1 MGLEPPQ
8 WHGENMKHGLAVV
21 VVVLGF
27 ALCTVVPSARSK
39 SRLSSLSAAPNFLF
53 QQQSDAKD
61 QPQKFEGTIVS
72 KNGALFVL
80 RDDVNNV
87 WYHLDDQQKAEKFAG
102 KKVQVIGILDGRVDE
117 IRIQSIQEEKS

>member
-1 MGLEPPQ
+1 
-8 WHGENMKHGLAVV
+8 MKHWLAV

-27 ALCTVVPSARSK
+27 ALCTVVPSASPQ
-39 SRLSSLSAAPNFLF
+39 SHLTSMSAVQGFLT

-80 RDDVNNV
+80 RDDVNNL
-87 WYHLDDQQKAEKFAG
+87 WYHLDDQQKAGKFAG

-117 IRIQSIQEEKS
+117 IRIQSIQEEKI

>member
-1 MGLEPPQ
+1 
-8 WHGENMKHGLAVV
+8 MKHRLAVV
-21 VVVLGF
+21 VVVLGL
-27 ALCTVVPSARSK
+27 ALCTVVPSASPK
-39 SRLSSLSAAPNFLF
+39 SRLSSSSAASNFLF
-53 QQQSDAKD
+53 QQQADAKD

>member
-1 MGLEPPQ
+1 MA
-8 WHGENMKHGLAVV
+8 W
-21 VVVLGF
+21 
-27 ALCTVVPSARSK
+27 ARSCTAFVRSASPK

-53 QQQSDAKD
+53 EQQSDAKD

-102 KKVQVIGILDGRVDE
+102 KKVRVIGILDGRVDE

>member
-1 MGLEPPQ
+1 
-8 WHGENMKHGLAVV
+8 MKHGLAVA
-21 VVVLGF
+21 VVLGF
-27 ALCTVVPSARSK
+27 ALPTMVPSASPK
-39 SRLSSLSAAPNFLF
+39 SPTSLSAVSNFLL

-61 QPQKFEGTIVS
+61 QPEKFEGTIVS

-102 KKVQVIGILDGRVDE
+102 KKVQVIGVLDGRVDE
-117 IRIQSIQEEKS
+117 IRVQSIQEEKS

>member
-1 MGLEPPQ
+1 
-8 WHGENMKHGLAVV
+8 MKHWLAVV
-21 VVVLGF
+21 AIVLGF
-27 ALCTVVPSARSK
+27 ALCTAVLSASPK
-39 SRLSSLSAAPNFLF
+39 SGLSSLSAASTFLF
-53 QQQSDAKD
+53 QQQADAKD

-102 KKVQVIGILDGRVDE
+102 KKVQVIGILDGRVEE

>member
-1 MGLEPPQ
+1 
-8 WHGENMKHGLAVV
+8 MKQRLAVV
-21 VVVLGF
+21 AVVLGF
-27 ALCTVVPSARSK
+27 ALGTVVASASPK
-39 SRLSSLSAAPNFLF
+39 SPANFLF

>member
-1 MGLEPPQ
+1 LPTKCPPSSR
-8 WHGENMKHGLAVV
+8 HVTIPFVV
-21 VVVLGF
+21 ALGF
-27 ALCTVVPSARSK
+27 VLCTVVPSASPK
-39 SRLSSLSAAPNFLF
+39 SRVSSLSAVPNFAF

-117 IRIQSIQEEKS
+117 IRIQSIQQEKS

>member
-1 MGLEPPQ
+1 
-8 WHGENMKHGLAVV
+8 MKHGLAVA
-21 VVVLGF
+21 VVLGF
-27 ALCTVVPSARSK
+27 ALCTVVASASPQ
-39 SRLSSLSAAPNFLF
+39 SPTSLSAVSNFLF

-61 QPQKFEGTIVS
+61 QPEKFEGTIVS

-102 KKVQVIGILDGRVDE
+102 KKVQVIGVLDGRVDE

>member
-1 MGLEPPQ
+1 
-8 WHGENMKHGLAVV
+8 MKHWLAVV
-21 VVVLGF
+21 VFLGF
-27 ALCTVVPSARSK
+27 ALCTVVPSAHPRSH
-39 SRLSSLSAAPNFLF
+39 LSSTSAAEGFLT
-53 QQQSDAKD
+53 QQQSDPKD

-102 KKVQVIGILDGRVDE
+102 KKVQVTGILDGRVDE

>member
-1 MGLEPPQ
+1 
-8 WHGENMKHGLAVV
+8 MKHWLAL

-27 ALCTVVPSARSK
+27 ALCTMVPSASPK
-39 SRLSSLSAAPNFLF
+39 SHLSSRSAAGGFLT
-53 QQQSDAKD
+53 QQQSDLKD
-61 QPQKFEGTIVS
+61 QPQRFEGTIVS

-117 IRIQSIQEEKS
+117 IRIQSIEEEKS

>member
-1 MGLEPPQ
+1 
-8 WHGENMKHGLAVV
+8 MKHRLAVV
-21 VVVLGF
+21 VAILGF
-27 ALCTVVPSARSK
+27 ALCTVVPSASPK
-39 SRLSSLSAAPNFLF
+39 AHSLSNFLF

>member
-1 MGLEPPQ
+1 
-8 WHGENMKHGLAVV
+8 MKHRLAVV
-21 VVVLGF
+21 GVVLGF
-27 ALCTVVPSARSK
+27 ALCTVIPSASPRSH
-39 SRLSSLSAAPNFLF
+39 SLSAAPNFLF

>member
-1 MGLEPPQ
+1 MGWRSL
-8 WHGENMKHGLAVV
+8 WFS
-21 VVVLGF
+21 VL
-27 ALCTVVPSARSK
+27 RY
-39 SRLSSLSAAPNFLF
+39 APWFGR
-53 QQQSDAKD
+53 QAQQSDAKD

-80 RDDVNNV
+80 RDDLNNV

>member
-1 MGLEPPQ
+1 
-8 WHGENMKHGLAVV
+8 MKHGLAVV
-21 VVVLGF
+21 VVLGF
-27 ALCTVVPSARSK
+27 ALCAVVRSASPQ
-39 SRLSSLSAAPNFLF
+39 SHLTSLSAVQSFLT

-80 RDDVNNV
+80 RDDLNNV

>member
-1 MGLEPPQ
+1 
-8 WHGENMKHGLAVV
+8 MKHRSAVV

-27 ALCTVVPSARSK
+27 ALCTVVRSASPK

-53 QQQSDAKD
+53 EPQSDAKD

>member
-1 MGLEPPQ
+1 MR
-8 WHGENMKHGLAVV
+8 HCSAVV
-21 VVVLGF
+21 VALGLV
-27 ALCTVVPSARSK
+27 LCTVVPSASPK
-39 SRLSSLSAAPNFLF
+39 SRVSSLYAVPNIAF

-80 RDDVNNV
+80 RDAVNNV

>member
-1 MGLEPPQ
+1 
-8 WHGENMKHGLAVV
+8 MKHLFAVAAVFGLA
-21 VVVLGF
+21 
-27 ALCTVVPSARSK
+27 LCVAVPSASPK
-39 SRLSSLSAAPNFLF
+39 SNLSSVSAIPHFFF
-53 QQQSDAKD
+53 QQQSDSKD

-72 KNGALFVL
+72 KNGELFVL

-102 KKVQVIGILDGRVDE
+102 KKVQVIGILDGHVDE

>member
-1 MGLEPPQ
+1 MRDCS
-8 WHGENMKHGLAVV
+8 AV

-27 ALCTVVPSARSK
+27 VLCTVVPSASSK
-39 SRLSSLSAAPNFLF
+39 SPLSSLSAVPSFAF
-53 QQQSDAKD
+53 QQPSDAKD

>member
-1 MGLEPPQ
+1 
-8 WHGENMKHGLAVV
+8 MKHRSAVV

-27 ALCTVVPSARSK
+27 ALCTVVRSASPK

-53 QQQSDAKD
+53 EQQSDAKD

>member
-1 MGLEPPQ
+1 
-8 WHGENMKHGLAVV
+8 MKHWLAL

-27 ALCTVVPSARSK
+27 ALCTVVPSASPKSHLTSK
-39 SRLSSLSAAPNFLF
+39 SAAEGFLI
-53 QQQSDAKD
+53 QQQSDPKD
-61 QPQKFEGTIVS
+61 QPQRFEGTIVC

-87 WYHLDDQQKAEKFAG
+87 WYHLDDQQKAERFAG

-117 IRIQSIQEEKS
+117 IRIQSIEEEKS